1 MESPPE
7 RRRLKD
13 RRTQE
18 RRQPLASGMHLH
30 LGAILVVDRRTSERR
45 EGERRNSLTTP

>member
-1 MESPPE
+1 MKSSQE

-13 RRTQE
+13 RRVKE

-30 LGAILVVDRRTSERR
+30 LGAVLVEDRRTTERR
-45 EGERRNSLTTP
+45 SGERRSAQSTP